1 MNRRDR
7 NPASRPD
14 EERHQEVGLA
24 RVVASVLAAMF
35 GVRGSRAH
43 ERDFTHGRPAAYVIV
58 GLILTA
64 LFVLTLSG
72 IVVLIL
78 RLSGA

>member
-1 MNRRDR
+1 MTNDD
-7 NPASRPD
+7 NSSAHPAPRP
-14 EERHQEVGLA
+14 ENVALW

-35 GVRGSRAH
+35 GVRGSKGH
-43 ERDFTHGRPAAYVIV
+43 HRDFTHGRPAAYVIV

-72 IVVLIL
+72 IVFLIL
-78 RLSGA
+78 KLSGA